1 MSLLRSLSVV
11 TASVGSLLLLA
22 GCAHG
27 PQSAGNHSHVHARV
41 EGATVAGGPRYA
53 VDALWPK
60 PLPNNWILGQV
71 AGIAVDRN
79 DTIWLIHRPL
89 TLTDDEKGAALTP
102 PRSKCCVAAPPVLQF
117 DRAGNLLRSWGGKGT
132 GYDWPANEH
141 GIYVDPKGDVWVG
154 GNANTDGM
162 LLKFTPTA
170 SS

>member
-11 TASVGSLLLLA
+11 TVSVGSLLLLA
-22 GCAHG
+22 GCGHG
-27 PQSAGNHSHVHARV
+27 PQSAGNQSHVHARV

-71 AGIAVDRN
+71 AGIAIDRN

-102 PRSKCCVAAPPVLQF
+102 PRSKCCVAAPPA
-117 DRAGNLLRSWGGKGT
+117 RRSVRSAAPDGRPATST
-132 GYDWPANEH
+132 GYTTSKSIPKDRCTPVRWTPA
-141 GIYVDPKGDVWVG
+141 
-154 GNANTDGM
+154 DGRNGS
-162 LLKFTPTA
+162 A
-170 SS
+170 VCSSQRRWLS